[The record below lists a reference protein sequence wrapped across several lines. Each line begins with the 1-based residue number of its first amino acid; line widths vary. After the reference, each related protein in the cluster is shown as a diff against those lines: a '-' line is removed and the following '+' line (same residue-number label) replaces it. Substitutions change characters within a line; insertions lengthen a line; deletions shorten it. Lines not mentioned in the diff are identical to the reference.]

1 MDNSKPTPAEQG
13 EILNTLAGI
22 LFTQA
27 GKKWYAAAAIEI
39 VVGIVSALV
48 LLFDL
53 SPTAGW
59 VVALAGFLA
68 YVLAYYLRI
77 LSETQHSQAETMRR
91 QSVLSEALG
100 WELSQAQLSE
110 WRQRAGK
117 KAVADL
123 DVVKRPA
130 DYYATKST
138 DPSERLSHMTS
149 ESAFYTRYLYRTM
162 SALLWKVAG
171 AALLITLIALT
182 GAFLVGDRAVDVST
196 LVLAVLTILI
206 SADIVGWAFRLQG
219 MQHDVYEIECDFERL
234 GKSGDRKLEY
244 VMRLVGEYNCVV
256 VMGIP
261 IHSWWF
267 NRHHDD
273 INKEWQEYIKGNG
286 KLPG

>member
-1 MDNSKPTPAEQG
+1 MDNTKQTPQEQG
-13 EILNTLAGI
+13 EVLNTLAGI
-22 LFTQA
+22 LFTA
-27 GKKWYAAAAIEI
+27 GGRKWYAAAAIE
-39 VVGIVSALV
+39 VTVGLVSAAFLI
-48 LLFDL
+48 FDL
-53 SPTAGW
+53 PATAGW
-59 VVALAGFLA
+59 VVAVAGFVA
-68 YVLAYYLRI
+68 YVIAYYLR
-77 LSETQHSQAETMRR
+77 LRSETQHSQAETMRR

-100 WELSQAQLSE
+100 WELGQAQLSE

-117 KAVADL
+117 KALAKL
-123 DVVKRPA
+123 DVGKRPD

-162 SALLWKVAG
+162 SELLWKVAG
-171 AALLITLIALT
+171 VALFIAVIALA

-196 LVLAVLTILI
+196 LILAVLTVLI

-244 VMRLVGEYNCVV
+244 VMRLMGEYNCVV
-256 VMGIP
+256 VQGIP

-273 INKEWQEYIKGNG
+273 INKEWQAYIKGNG
-286 KLPG
+286 TLPG